1 MASKDIK
8 DQARDILRDIKM
20 LRAMPP
26 ERPDGFHEER
36 IKWAEIGRRSEEVI
50 EESLEDMKRV
60 EHLEETLQKLGEK
73 FGLHEEIETLLEQCK
88 G

>member
-8 DQARDILRDIKM
+8 DQARDILRDIKV

-26 ERPDGFHEER
+26 ERPDDFHEER

-60 EHLEETLQKLGEK
+60 ERLEEVLQKLGEK
-73 FGLHEEIETLLEQCK
+73 FGLHEEIEALLEQ
-88 G
+88 